1 MRSLKL
7 ITTSSC
13 LVILLAGCAVNPET
27 GRVGADP
34 KVFNKDSL
42 GSLGG
47 GLLGAVICNQL
58 FEGHGSRPG
67 WTAACGI
74 GGYFLSKS
82 FLTRSS
88 AAFEKN
94 RVGETSSWVDPDGQ
108 AVSVTPTRT
117 YYQDSGPCR
126 EYRTTVEIDGRTE
139 VATGNACRQVD
150 GTWRIQS

>member
-1 MRSLKL
+1 MRALKIFTPL
-7 ITTSSC
+7 C
-13 LVILLAGCAVNPET
+13 LAIVFAGCAVNPNT

-34 KVFNKDSL
+34 KVFNKESV

-58 FEGHGSRPG
+58 FEGHGSRAG
-67 WTAACGI
+67 WTAACGV

-88 AAFEKN
+88 AAFENN
-94 RVGETSSWVDPDGQ
+94 RVGQTSNWVDPDGR

-117 YYQDSGPCR
+117 YYEASAPCR
-126 EYRTTVEIDGRTE
+126 EYRTTVEIDGQTE
-139 VATGNACRQVD
+139 VGTGTACRQSD